1 MARNAYVQVSFK
13 LLVLGSAI
21 FQIKKELPAR
31 NERLQKSSRFS
42 GVTWAWARNLARLFS
57 GAQGARHRFFTEL
70 LGQNGDLKESKRRD
84 VEQRSLGISLKVFNS
99 YLFHSKIV
107 ICFFSNRSIQKH
119 VIPLQ
124 ENMCFF
130 HVFFYMTFWSIFR
143 YFSNETNTCFPPSS
157 KIQHPHIRLGYE
169 AEQTDKCH
177 GEESFTWSAKQPF
190 FKGTE
195 VWWFPTIYK
204 WMETRFQAVNK
215 TYTEQL
221 QAMASNGSN
230 MRFHT
235 MILWIFDPGD
245 VFFFSEGEE
254 DKSSFGQILRWL
266 CQICFFF

>member
-1 MARNAYVQVSFK
+1 
-13 LLVLGSAI
+13 
-21 FQIKKELPAR
+21 
-31 NERLQKSSRFS
+31 
-42 GVTWAWARNLARLFS
+42 
-57 GAQGARHRFFTEL
+57 
-70 LGQNGDLKESKRRD
+70 
-84 VEQRSLGISLKVFNS
+84 
-99 YLFHSKIV
+99 
-107 ICFFSNRSIQKH
+107 
-119 VIPLQ
+119 
-124 ENMCFF
+124 
-130 HVFFYMTFWSIFR
+130 MTFWSIFR

-245 VFFFSEGEE
+245 VFFFFFRRGKKTRAVLVRYWDGSA
-254 DKSSFGQILRWL
+254 KYV
-266 CQICFFF
+266 FFFKWKFEICKPLWKWANDLGFWKPCKKRWGFSKRYQRPRPIKGVHSPEKLTAGS